1 MSIAQFKDIPAW
13 EKACELT
20 SCIYH
25 QTFNPKFNK
34 DYGSSDRYA
43 NHAEFDQLYQQAVEI

>member
-1 MSIAQFKDIPAW
+1 MCIAQFKDIPAW

-20 SCIYH
+20 SRIYH

-34 DYGSSDRYA
+34 LLRFKNYSA
-43 NHAEFDQLYQQAVEI
+43 AALNI

>member
-1 MSIAQFKDIPAW
+1 MCIAQFKNITAW

-20 SCIYH
+20 PRIYH